1 MFRRRTLKRLFV
13 FEIPLV
19 GFLRIWPHSYYPYI
33 FEFPEARC
41 RFWVSLSDS
50 LKPTC
55 SSDFWNWYC
64 LTENWFLH
72 IKCKECS
79 NFDCTSTLIFVLS
92 NPKAVHVGMLLNFK
106 ECHKN
111 NFDEYCLHLDVCLLS
126 LLTFKIVLMT
136 WMLALMKVYFSSLI
150 AEWRIWI
157 PKMLLNID

>member
-1 MFRRRTLKRLFV
+1 MFRRRASKRFFA

-41 RFWVSLSDS
+41 RPWVSLSDS

-55 SSDFWNWYC
+55 SNDFWNWYC

-79 NFDCTSTLIFVLS
+79 NWLYKYINLCLIH
-92 NPKAVHVGMLLNFK
+92 PKAVHAGMLLNFK
-106 ECHKN
+106 QCHKN
-111 NFDEYCLHLDVCLLS
+111 NFNEYCLHLNVCLLS

>member
-1 MFRRRTLKRLFV
+1 MFRRRTSKRLFA

-19 GFLRIWPHSYYPYI
+19 GFLRIWPHSYYQYI

-41 RFWVSLSDS
+41 RLWVSLSDS

-55 SSDFWNWYC
+55 SNDFWNWYC

-72 IKCKECS
+72 IKCKKCS
-79 NFDCTSTLIFVLS
+79 NWLYKYINLCLIH
-92 NPKAVHVGMLLNFK
+92 PKAVHVGMLLNFK
-106 ECHKN
+106 QCHKN
-111 NFDEYCLHLDVCLLS
+111 NFNKYCLHLNVCLVS

-150 AEWRIWI
+150 AKWRIWI